1 MKKEGGKNLE
11 DSQIILLLRNSPSDG
26 LYEAILKYRDYAAA
40 IASRILGGT
49 GPDAEE
55 CVEDAFVSIWK
66 YARDGDGIRS
76 LKGCVAC
83 SVRSA
88 AINRRKQF
96 ARRNA
101 VNIDDLELAAEDDVV
116 LQLESEGDAIV
127 VQELVGGMDEPDR
140 EIFVRKYFLFESIR
154 EISRRTM
161 LDETQI
167 KNRLYRGRQ
176 KLRKQLKERNI
187 AYESE

>member
-1 MKKEGGKNLE
+1 ME
-11 DSQIILLLRNSPSDG
+11 DSQILLLLRNSPSEG
-26 LYEAILKYRDYAAA
+26 LYEAIKKYRDYAAA

-55 CVEDAFVSIWK
+55 CVEDAFVSVWK
-66 YARDGDGIRS
+66 YIRDGTAVRS
-76 LKGCVAC
+76 LKGFVAC
-83 SVRSA
+83 CVRSA
-88 AINRRKQF
+88 AINRRRQLE
-96 ARRNA
+96 RRNDI
-101 VNIDDLELAAEDDVV
+101 NIDDLELASEDDAA
-116 LQLESEGDAIV
+116 LRLESEGDAEA

-167 KNRLYRGRQ
+167 KNRLYRGR
-176 KLRKQLKERNI
+176 KRLRKQLEERNI
-187 AYESE
+187 AYE